1 MHSNG
6 FSLVRKI
13 FDIDA
18 NPDVLHTAPAE
29 LGGKTLGEALLAPT
43 KIYVKPVLKV
53 LEEVD
58 VKGISHI
65 TGGGFIENVPR
76 MLPEGLAASIEL
88 GSWPVPPIFDVI
100 EKAGDVDHMEMYNI
114 FNMGLGMVVAIR
126 PDRVDEAM
134 NLLEHAGEKA
144 YRVGHVIEQVN
155 ERVDLA

>member
-1 MHSNG
+1 
-6 FSLVRKI
+6 
-13 FDIDA
+13 
-18 NPDVLHTAPAE
+18 
-29 LGGKTLGEALLAPT
+29 
-43 KIYVKPVLKV
+43 
-53 LEEVD
+53 
-58 VKGISHI
+58 
-65 TGGGFIENVPR
+65 
-76 MLPEGLAASIEL
+76 GLAASIEL

-155 ERVDLA
+155 ERV

>member
-1 MHSNG
+1 M
-6 FSLVRKI
+6 
-13 FDIDA
+13 
-18 NPDVLHTAPAE
+18 
-29 LGGKTLGEALLAPT
+29 
-43 KIYVKPVLKV
+43 
-53 LEEVD
+53 
-58 VKGISHI
+58 
-65 TGGGFIENVPR
+65 
-76 MLPEGLAASIEL
+76 
-88 GSWPVPPIFDVI
+88 PPIFDVI

>member
-1 MHSNG
+1 
-6 FSLVRKI
+6 
-13 FDIDA
+13 
-18 NPDVLHTAPAE
+18 
-29 LGGKTLGEALLAPT
+29 
-43 KIYVKPVLKV
+43 
-53 LEEVD
+53 
-58 VKGISHI
+58 
-65 TGGGFIENVPR
+65 
-76 MLPEGLAASIEL
+76 IEL

>member
-1 MHSNG
+1 
-6 FSLVRKI
+6 
-13 FDIDA
+13 
-18 NPDVLHTAPAE
+18 
-29 LGGKTLGEALLAPT
+29 
-43 KIYVKPVLKV
+43 
-53 LEEVD
+53 
-58 VKGISHI
+58 
-65 TGGGFIENVPR
+65 